1 MKRIMLPRLIC
12 LFCAGLLS
20 LLAPWVW
27 AEEKVEDGFYA
38 VRRVSETREALLPL
52 ADDEI
57 IVNYS
62 SMFQE
67 PGDKKEYVVITKD
80 HHVPLSLKEMPVKV
94 KDRTERTKFWLSI
107 CLTDDAARVLEE
119 LTKANIGK
127 TGTIVINGES
137 VTRHKIKSII
147 KDGKMVISRCA
158 DNACERLFLDLK
170 DNVKSPYPE
179 K

>member
-1 MKRIMLPRLIC
+1 MKKIILPLLIC
-12 LFCAGLLS
+12 LFCTGLLS
-20 LLAPWVW
+20 LLASCVL
-27 AEEKVEDGFYA
+27 AEEKVQDGFYA

-67 PGDKKEYVVITKD
+67 PGDKKEYVVITKE
-80 HHVPLSLKEMPVKV
+80 HYVPLSLKEMPVKV
-94 KDRTERTKFWLSI
+94 KDKTERTKFWLNV
-107 CLTDDAARVLEE
+107 CLTDDAAIKLEE

-127 TGTIVINGES
+127 RGTMVVNGES
-137 VTRHKIKSII
+137 ITIHKIRSVI
-147 KDGKMVISRCA
+147 KDGKMVISRCG
-158 DNACERLFLDLK
+158 DNACEHIFLELK
-170 DNVKSPYPE
+170 DNVKSPSPE